1 MSKKVLCIDTGE
13 LFNTIGAAAKTVMGT
28 GSNLWKAIKAG
39 IPYHDK
45 KFVYVEE
52 EKSETKTQCYGAAK
66 EKAVIDMNTGKVYS
80 SAAEM
85 GRKLGIPRTSIS
97 EAMRFS
103 RQIKGHLP
111 VHYDSLTPIEQKKTR
126 KLSKLTNKLTVRCV
140 ENRRKYESIAEC
152 ARKLDCPVYWVQRA
166 VYTGDTCMGKHYVL
180 DYTKRNDAIKQE
192 KIIDVTTNEIWEN
205 PRLCAGVLK
214 ISEYWLRRAILK
226 KEVVNGHYLEW
237 LFIYETE
244 YTDKEKEALKGY
256 GKNG

>member
-13 LFNTIGAAAKTVMGT
+13 LFCTISAAAKTVMGT

-52 EKSETKTQCYGAAK
+52 EKPETKTQCYGAAK

-111 VHYDSLTPIEQKKTR
+111 VHYDSLTPIEQKKIR

-152 ARKLDCPVYWVQRA
+152 ARKLDCPVYFIRGAELIFTKVYLLYA
-166 VYTGDTCMGKHYVL
+166 VAYPSVASISTVL
-180 DYTKRNDAIKQE
+180 
-192 KIIDVTTNEIWEN
+192 V
-205 PRLCAGVLK
+205 VF
-214 ISEYWLRRAILK
+214 ILK
-226 KEVVNGHYLEW
+226 EANNSSLTINDNALSLTGFFNDLITLPFNFSVTVNSSVVSAS
-237 LFIYETE
+237 FTE
-244 YTDKEKEALKGY
+244 
-256 GKNG
+256 